1 MKMTKT
7 PTLPVGSTAQR
18 GEEIG
23 VDALSKVVAAAH
35 RVQAD
40 AWRSRPLPSA
50 VATPSRASCGALPH
64 EVEVEARA
72 DAALIRGLMRRTAED
87 NIAIGQALIRQ
98 KDSLPHGTFLPWIE
112 VEFDMSERAA
122 HRFMQCI
129 YGATTR
135 PISVA
140 ALSNEDFG
148 EVPEFHR

>member
-35 RVQAD
+35 RAQAD
-40 AWRSRPLPSA
+40 AWTSRPLPSA
-50 VATPSRASCGALPH
+50 VATPSRASCALPR

-72 DAALIRGLMRRTAED
+72 DAVLIRELMRRAAED

-98 KDSLPHGTFLPWIE
+98 KNSLPHGMFQPWIE

-122 HRFMQCI
+122 RGFMQCI

-148 EVPEFHR
+148 EVREFHR

>member
-1 MKMTKT
+1 MKMAKT
-7 PTLPVGSTAQR
+7 PTLPVGSTAPR

-35 RVQAD
+35 RAQAD

-50 VATPSRASCGALPH
+50 VATPSRASRALPR

-98 KDSLPHGTFLPWIE
+98 KNSLPHGTFLPWIE

-135 PISVA
+135 PNSVA

-148 EVPEFHR
+148 EVPEVHR

>member
-1 MKMTKT
+1 
-7 PTLPVGSTAQR
+7 
-18 GEEIG
+18 
-23 VDALSKVVAAAH
+23 VVAAAH
-35 RVQAD
+35 RAQAD

-50 VATPSRASCGALPH
+50 VATPSRASCALPR

-98 KDSLPHGTFLPWIE
+98 KNSLPHGTFLPWIE
-112 VEFDMSERAA
+112 VEFDMSERGA
-122 HRFMQCI
+122 HGFMQCI

-148 EVPEFHR
+148 EVPEVHR

>member
-23 VDALSKVVAAAH
+23 VDALSKVVAAH
-35 RVQAD
+35 RAQAD
-40 AWRSRPLPSA
+40 AWRSKPLPSA
-50 VATPSRASCGALPH
+50 VATPSRASCALPR

-98 KDSLPHGTFLPWIE
+98 KNSLPHGTFLPWIE

-122 HRFMQCI
+122 HGFMQCI

-140 ALSNEDFG
+140 ALSNENFG
-148 EVPEFHR
+148 EVPEVHR

>member
-35 RVQAD
+35 RAQAD
-40 AWRSRPLPSA
+40 AWRSRPLPNA
-50 VATPSRASCGALPH
+50 VATPSRASCALPR
-64 EVEVEARA
+64 EVEARA
-72 DAALIRGLMRRTAED
+72 DAALIRRLMRRTAED

-98 KDSLPHGTFLPWIE
+98 KNSLPHGTFLPWIE

-129 YGATTR
+129 YGETTR

-148 EVPEFHR
+148 DVPEVHR

>member
-1 MKMTKT
+1 MRITKT
-7 PTLPVGSTAQR
+7 PTFPVGSTAQR

-35 RVQAD
+35 RAQAD

-50 VATPSRASCGALPH
+50 VATPNRASCALPR

-87 NIAIGQALIRQ
+87 NIAIGKALIRQ
-98 KDSLPHGTFLPWIE
+98 KNSLPHGTFLPWIE
-112 VEFDMSERAA
+112 AEFDMSERAA
-122 HRFMQCI
+122 HRFTQRI

-135 PISVA
+135 PNSVA
-140 ALSNEDFG
+140 ALSNKDFG
-148 EVPEFHR
+148 EIPEVHR

>member
-23 VDALSKVVAAAH
+23 VNALSKVVAAAH
-35 RVQAD
+35 RAQAD
-40 AWRSRPLPSA
+40 AWRSRPLRSA
-50 VATPSRASCGALPH
+50 VATPSRASRALPR

-98 KDSLPHGTFLPWIE
+98 KNSLPHGTFLPWIE

-122 HRFMQCI
+122 HSFYAMHLW
-129 YGATTR
+129 GDHPT
-135 PISVA
+135 
-140 ALSNEDFG
+140 
-148 EVPEFHR
+148 EFSRSPFK